1 MADSTTAAL
10 LEVLHEDDLLLVV
23 NKPADLVCHPT
34 KDGPLSSLIAR
45 VRTHLGNDEGR
56 LVNRLDRETS
66 GVVLIAK
73 GATVAAELGRLIAG
87 PADKTYWA
95 IVHGHPAHAEFHIVA
110 PLGKD
115 VNSPIAI
122 KDCVRADGAAAET
135 RARVMRTFVRD
146 DEPFSLLEVTPLT
159 GRKHQIRIHLAHAGF
174 PIVGDKLFGSDE
186 QRYLRLV
193 ERRLSDDD
201 RRALR
206 MTSHALHARALAFDW
221 RGRSWKFEA
230 EPSEE
235 FSAFFADDSGQME
248 VPGFSPGRHGTG

>member
-1 MADSTTAAL
+1 ML
-10 LEVLHEDDLLLVV
+10 LSILYQDHDLLVV

-45 VRTHLGNDEGR
+45 VRTHLGNEDGR

-73 GATVAAELGRLIAG
+73 GATVAGELGRVVAG
-87 PADKTYWA
+87 LAEKTYWA
-95 IVHGHPAHAEFHIVA
+95 IVRGHPADAEFKVVA

-115 VNSPIAI
+115 DASPVAI
-122 KDCVRADGAAAET
+122 KACVREDGVAAET
-135 RARVMRTFVRD
+135 RMRVMSTFVRD
-146 DEPFSLLEVTPLT
+146 CEPFSLLEVKPLT

-174 PIVGDKLFGSDE
+174 PIVGDKLYGDDE
-186 QRYLRLV
+186 QLYLRLV
-193 ERRLSDDD
+193 ERRLTDED

-206 MTSHALHARALAFDW
+206 LSSHGLHARALSFDW
-221 RGRSWKFEA
+221 RGRRWGFEA

-235 FSAFFADDSGQME
+235 FVRFLTRD
-248 VPGFSPGRHGTG
+248 

>member
-1 MADSTTAAL
+1 M
-10 LEVLHEDDLLLVV
+10 V

-34 KDGPLSSLIAR
+34 KDGPFSSLIGR
-45 VRTHLGNDEGR
+45 VRMHLGNEEGR

-66 GVVLIAK
+66 GLVLVAK
-73 GATVAAELGRLIAG
+73 GAAVAGELGRRVTSA
-87 PADKTYWA
+87 AEKTYWA
-95 IVHGHPAHAEFHIVA
+95 IVHGHLLDEGLRIVA

-115 VNSPIAI
+115 VNSPVVI

-135 RARVMRTFVRD
+135 RVDVIRTFRRD
-146 DEPFSLLEVTPLT
+146 GEPYSLVEVTPLS

-174 PIVGDKLFGSDE
+174 PIVGDKLYGADE
-186 QRYLRLV
+186 RCYLRLV
-193 ERRLSDDD
+193 EGRLTEDD
-201 RRALR
+201 RRTLK

-235 FSAFFADDSGQME
+235 FRAFLAD
-248 VPGFSPGRHGTG
+248 

>member
-1 MADSTTAAL
+1 MADTTAASL
-10 LEVLHEDDLLLVV
+10 FPILYEDDHLLVV

-73 GATVAAELGRLIAG
+73 GAAVAAELGRLIAG

-95 IVHGHPAHAEFHIVA
+95 IVHGHLPDADLRIVA

-115 VNSPIAI
+115 VNSPVAI
-122 KDCVRADGAAAET
+122 KDCVRDDGAAAET
-135 RARVMRTFVRD
+135 RVRLMRTFVRD
-146 DEPFSLLEVTPLT
+146 DEPFSLVEVTPLT

-174 PIVGDKLFGSDE
+174 PIVGDKLYGSDE

-193 ERRLSDDD
+193 ERRLTDED

-206 MTSHALHARALAFDW
+206 IRSHALHARAIRFDW

-230 EPSEE
+230 EPGEE
-235 FSAFFADDSGQME
+235 FVSFL
-248 VPGFSPGRHGTG
+248 RT

>member
-1 MADSTTAAL
+1 MAESTAVAL
-10 LEVLHEDDLLLVV
+10 LQVLHEDDHLLVV

-73 GATVAAELGRLIAG
+73 GATAASELGRVVAG
-87 PADKTYWA
+87 PAAKTYWA
-95 IVHGHPAHAEFHIVA
+95 IVHGHPAEEELRIVA

-115 VNSPIAI
+115 VNSPVAI

-135 RARVMRTFVRD
+135 RVRVMRTFERD
-146 DEPFSLLEVTPLT
+146 DEQFSLLEVTPLT
-159 GRKHQIRIHLAHAGF
+159 GRKHQIRIHLSHAGF
-174 PIVGDKLFGSDE
+174 PIVGDKLYGDDE

-193 ERRLSDDD
+193 EGRLTDDD

-206 MTSHALHARALAFDW
+206 MSSHALHARALAFEW
-221 RGRSWKFEA
+221 RGRTWRFEA
-230 EPSEE
+230 EPGDE
-235 FSAFFADDSGQME
+235 FQAFIAGVRRAS
-248 VPGFSPGRHGTG
+248 H

>member
-1 MADSTTAAL
+1 VADTTAASL
-10 LEVLHEDDLLLVV
+10 FPILYEDDHLLVV

-73 GATVAAELGRLIAG
+73 GAAVAAELGRLIAG

-95 IVHGHPAHAEFHIVA
+95 IVHGHLPDADLRIVA

-115 VNSPIAI
+115 VNSPVAI
-122 KDCVRADGAAAET
+122 KDCVRDDGAAAET
-135 RARVMRTFVRD
+135 RVRLMRTFVRD
-146 DEPFSLLEVTPLT
+146 DEPFSLVEVTPLT

-174 PIVGDKLFGSDE
+174 PIVGDKLYGSDE

-193 ERRLSDDD
+193 ERRLTDED

-206 MTSHALHARALAFDW
+206 IRSHALHARAIRFDW

-230 EPSEE
+230 EPGEE
-235 FSAFFADDSGQME
+235 FVSFL
-248 VPGFSPGRHGTG
+248 RT